1 MVDFKE
7 INKTVR
13 TVSKSL
19 KSRVHRS
26 GKPRI
31 GSRSMED
38 FIEEEEKR
46 TGIRTPKIIRT
57 KLLGYGTH
65 RLNFRI
71 LDNTKDNRYLFGRGV
86 MHGTFMYD
94 WGDFDRISYFEHN
107 KEYYLP
113 IPLQNAYLL
122 EDLYYGQYILLQTK
136 EGAQNEEDVN
146 LFLYEYPDRFT
157 PLNVT
162 LEQYFELLPKTFGMY
177 CWQSYLTPE
186 SYPLDGA
193 IPDHFHVNMQQ
204 LFPSTDLSI
213 FRQAPPLE
221 DSVYNR
227 YCASEIQKDYR
238 GLFIEMMAKLE
249 AHPHIKFRYYERT
262 EGHLADKTMYT
273 ARYGVT
279 EDVLRKIKK
288 DYGREISPQ
297 MIAFYYQ
304 MNGCM
309 VNWVYQNPD
318 DDTYIE
324 GKINFLPLE
333 ETMGGKWHKEYL
345 DWKSP
350 NLFRDEDAVYYFNE
364 QEAAEHPALAE
375 LMQRA
380 RIFDEQGE
388 MRDYFIEFIEG
399 QEEPNIYKVV
409 RTDFYLMNIDF
420 ITFIEARIE
429 FAGIS
434 GWEYKFYESDYSA
447 EAITRFT
454 NEFKEQVLKILPS
467 ADFERF
473 GL

>member
-1 MVDFKE
+1 MVDFKSLRKE
-7 INKTVR
+7 VKGVKKTLK
-13 TVSKSL
+13 SNFHQKSL
-19 KSRVHRS
+19 PKTGAGTIES
-26 GKPRI
+26 
-31 GSRSMED
+31 
-38 FIEEEEKR
+38 FIVEEEERIGKQIAEPLR
-46 TGIRTPKIIRT
+46 QI
-57 KLLGYGTH
+57 LLEYGDH
-65 RLNFRI
+65 ALNFKI
-71 LDNTKDNRYLFGRGV
+71 PKEGAKNRYIFGRGF
-86 MHGTFMYD
+86 MHGVSAFD
-94 WGDFDRISYFEHN
+94 WGGFNMIKHAENSEDSFFE
-107 KEYYLP
+107 
-113 IPLQNAYLL
+113 IPLDNAYLL
-122 EDLYYGQYILLQTK
+122 EDLHYGKYIVLQTK
-136 EGAQNEEDVN
+136 EDAESEEDVS

-193 IPDHFHVNMQQ
+193 IPDYFHANMQQ
-204 LFPSTDLSI
+204 LFPSTDLSV
-213 FRQAPPLE
+213 FRKAPPLE

-227 YCASEIQKDYR
+227 YCASANKKDYR
-238 GLFIEMMAKLE
+238 GLFIEMMEKLE

-262 EGHLADKTMYT
+262 EGHLVDKTKYT

-279 EDVLRKIKK
+279 EDVLRKIKQ

-297 MIAFYYQ
+297 MMAFYYQ

-364 QEAAEHPALAE
+364 QEAAEHPTLAE

-388 MRDYFIEFIEG
+388 MRDYFIEFVEG

-409 RTDFYLMNIDF
+409 RTDFHLMNIDF

-434 GWEYKFYESDYSA
+434 GWEYQFYESDYSA

-454 NEFKEQVLKILPS
+454 NEFKEQVLKILPN
-467 ADFERF
+467 ADFEHF

>member
-1 MVDFKE
+1 MVNFIKKGELIFDIADKLEEKLHQFSVVG
-7 INKTVR
+7 IGFR
-13 TVSKSL
+13 
-19 KSRVHRS
+19 SRD
-26 GKPRI
+26 K
-31 GSRSMED
+31 
-38 FIEEEEKR
+38 FLEEEEKR

-71 LDNTKDNRYLFGRGV
+71 LNNTKDNRYLFGRGV

-94 WGDFDRISYFEHN
+94 WGGFDRISYFENN

-113 IPLQNAYLL
+113 IPLDNAYLL
-122 EDLYYGQYILLQTK
+122 EDLYYGKYIVLQTK
-136 EGAQNEEDVN
+136 EDAQNEEDVN
-146 LFLYEYPDRFT
+146 LFLYEYPDTFT
-157 PLNVT
+157 PLKVT
-162 LEQYFELLPKTFGMY
+162 LEQYFELLPQTFGMY

-186 SYPLDGA
+186 SYQLDGA
-193 IPDHFHVNMQQ
+193 IPDHFHANMQQ

-213 FRQAPPLE
+213 FRQAPALE

-227 YCASEIQKDYR
+227 YCALATKKDYR
-238 GLFIEMMAKLE
+238 RLFLEMITKLE
-249 AHPHIKFRYYERT
+249 ADPHIKFRYYERT
-262 EGHLADKTMYT
+262 DGHLVDKTMYT

-279 EDVLRKIKK
+279 EDVLRKIKQ

-297 MIAFYYQ
+297 MMAFYYQ

-309 VNWVYQNPD
+309 VDWVYENPD

-333 ETMGGKWHKEYL
+333 EAMGGKWHDEYL

-364 QEAAEHPALAE
+364 EEAAEYPALAE

-388 MRDYFIEFIEG
+388 MRDYFIEFVEG

-409 RTDFYLMNIDF
+409 RTDFYLMDIDF

-434 GWEYKFYESDYSA
+434 GWEDKFYESDYSA
-447 EAITRFT
+447 EAITQSI
-454 NEFKEQVLKILPS
+454 NEFKEKVIKILPN
-467 ADFERF
+467 ADFDRF